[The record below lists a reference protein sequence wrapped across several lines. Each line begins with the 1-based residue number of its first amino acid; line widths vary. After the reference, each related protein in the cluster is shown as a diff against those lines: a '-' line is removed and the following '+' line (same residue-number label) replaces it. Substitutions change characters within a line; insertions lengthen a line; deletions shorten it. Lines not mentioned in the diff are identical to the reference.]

1 MITNWDGDTL
11 FERYGSV
18 ETDARAP
25 TYLGSVTRSN
35 NTGELTAFGKLL
47 IYAIRFLLGSSVR
60 SALIRSLMNVLSHGA
75 TEVSL

>member
-25 TYLGSVTRSN
+25 SAAKSGF
-35 NTGELTAFGKLL
+35 LTPTSGDFEVDGRKFEFPKTCPKMR
-47 IYAIRFLLGSSVR
+47 AIKGQNCIILWYK
-60 SALIRSLMNVLSHGA
+60 NVS
-75 TEVSL
+75 